1 MRKNRGF
8 RLWLARGLLALLA
21 VILLLPMVQT
31 FLYSFSSIPEMKA
44 YM

>member
-1 MRKNRGF
+1 MKTQKGF

-31 FLYSFSSIPEMKA
+31 LL
-44 YM
+44 